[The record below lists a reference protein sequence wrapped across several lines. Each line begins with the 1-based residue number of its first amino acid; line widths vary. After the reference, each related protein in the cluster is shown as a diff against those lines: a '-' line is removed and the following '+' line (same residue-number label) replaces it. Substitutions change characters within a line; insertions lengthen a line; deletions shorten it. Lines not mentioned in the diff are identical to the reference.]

1 MNIQTD
7 IPQIAALREAVEAA
21 TGIRPRTHADF
32 IALGSTAERK
42 LKEHISESTLE
53 RVWGYST
60 RGYSTVS
67 KRTLDVL
74 ARIAGHP
81 GWEAFCT
88 AIGADEDSGFIDDP
102 DALDAETLPPGARL
116 KLCWQPDRTVILRH
130 LDGIRFR
137 VEHNEHSKLAEGIIL
152 TCKGFR
158 KGGAV
163 YMDLPQGLYVAGK
176 THGITSMEILDHN

>member
-1 MNIQTD
+1 MMNIRTD
-7 IPQIAALREAVEAA
+7 IPQIAALRESVENA

-32 IALGSTAERK
+32 IALGLTIERK

-60 RGYSTVS
+60 RGYDTVS

-74 ARIAGHP
+74 ARISGHP
-81 GWEAFCT
+81 GWEAFCKS
-88 AIGADEDSGFIDDP
+88 IGADEDSGFIDDP
-102 DALDAETLPPGARL
+102 STLDPETLPQGARL

-130 LDGIRFR
+130 LDGARFT
-137 VEHNEHSKLAEGIIL
+137 VEHNEHSKLSEGIVL

-158 KGGAV
+158 KGSAL

-176 THGITSMEILDHN
+176 EHGITSLEII

>member
-1 MNIQTD
+1 MMNIRTD
-7 IPQIAALREAVEAA
+7 IPQIAALREAVVAA
-21 TGIRPRTHADF
+21 TGIKPCTHADF
-32 IALGSTAERK
+32 IALGLAIERT

-60 RGYSTVS
+60 RGYETVS

-74 ARIAGHP
+74 ARIAEHT
-81 GWEAFCT
+81 GWEVFCKS
-88 AIGADEDSGFIDDP
+88 IGADEDSGFIDDP
-102 DALDAETLPPGARL
+102 STLDPETLPQGARL

-130 LDGIRFR
+130 LDGARFL
-137 VEHNEHSKLAEGIIL
+137 VEYNEHSKLSEGVVL

-158 KGGAV
+158 KGGAL

-176 THGITSMEILDHN
+176 EHGITSLEIL

>member
-1 MNIQTD
+1 MNFRTN
-7 IPQIAALREAVEAA
+7 IPQIAALREAVEASA
-21 TGIRPRTHADF
+21 GIKPRTHGDF
-32 IALGSTAERK
+32 IALGSTVEK
-42 LKEHISESTLE
+42 ELKEHISESTLE

-60 RGYSTVS
+60 RGYETVS

-74 ARIAGHP
+74 ARITGQP
-81 GWEAFCT
+81 GWEAFCKS
-88 AIGADEDSGFIDDP
+88 IGADEDSGFIDDP
-102 DALDAETLPPGARL
+102 DALDAASLPEGARV
-116 KLCWQPDRTVILRH
+116 KLCWQPNRTVILRH

-137 VEHNEHSKLAEGIIL
+137 VEHNENSKLSEGIVL

-176 THGITSMEILDHN
+176 THGITSLELL